1 VSYRT
6 FYGSPATRYLH
17 PFPTRR
23 SSDLLR
29 KQILN
34 LKLRHSATAEQLP
47 SHRSEYTLPCT
58 PLQPELYFHRAVK
71 SVYLPGLFVPDIRT
85 ASWKLRSVCF
95 LKGYAVSI

>member
-1 VSYRT
+1 MRQDILSLYIRI
-6 FYGSPATRYLH
+6 
-17 PFPTRR
+17 
-23 SSDLLR
+23 SDQTEILSDHFHSLR